1 MNLLAISSFD
11 GPLLSN
17 STVSTIDFLMP
28 FTRSH
33 ISFNSALISNQ
44 YGRFSSQT
52 KKIVNSYHCY
62 FILIQIDVEIV
73 LKIIINLIIII

>member
-44 YGRFSSQT
+44 YGRFSRQK
-52 KKIVNSYHCY
+52 KKIVNSDHCY

-73 LKIIINLIIII
+73 LKIILNLIIII